1 LGQPNCIVSLIGPLK
16 RNADERFF
24 YIKMAHAER
33 EQKGLKMELYNTC
46 ARLIERGKTNG
57 MQRKLDIFFAN
68 DRLTEEE
75 YEKLCTQLAEKLKEQ
90 GNA

>member
-1 LGQPNCIVSLIGPLK
+1 
-16 RNADERFF
+16 
-24 YIKMAHAER
+24 
-33 EQKGLKMELYNTC
+33 MELYNTC

-57 MQRKLDIFFAN
+57 MQRKLDIAN

>member
-1 LGQPNCIVSLIGPLK
+1 
-16 RNADERFF
+16 
-24 YIKMAHAER
+24 
-33 EQKGLKMELYNTC
+33 MELYNTC
-46 ARLIERGKTNG
+46 ARLIERGKT
-57 MQRKLDIFFAN
+57 N

>member
-1 LGQPNCIVSLIGPLK
+1 
-16 RNADERFF
+16 
-24 YIKMAHAER
+24 
-33 EQKGLKMELYNTC
+33 MELYNTC

-68 DRLTEEE
+68 ARLTE
-75 YEKLCTQLAEKLKEQ
+75 EKLCTQLAEKLKEQ

>member
-1 LGQPNCIVSLIGPLK
+1 
-16 RNADERFF
+16 
-24 YIKMAHAER
+24 
-33 EQKGLKMELYNTC
+33 MELYNTC
-46 ARLIERGKTNG
+46 ARLIERGIVRFKARIERGKTNG

>member
-1 LGQPNCIVSLIGPLK
+1 
-16 RNADERFF
+16 
-24 YIKMAHAER
+24 
-33 EQKGLKMELYNTC
+33 MELYNTC

-75 YEKLCTQLAEKLKEQ
+75 LCTQLAEKLKEQ

>member
-1 LGQPNCIVSLIGPLK
+1 MCSAPPTGPTSS
-16 RNADERFF
+16 RS
-24 YIKMAHAER
+24 
-33 EQKGLKMELYNTC
+33 C
-46 ARLIERGKTNG
+46 CNG

>member
-1 LGQPNCIVSLIGPLK
+1 MS
-16 RNADERFF
+16 DFF

-46 ARLIERGKTNG
+46 ARL
-57 MQRKLDIFFAN
+57 
-68 DRLTEEE
+68 TEEE

>member
-1 LGQPNCIVSLIGPLK
+1 
-16 RNADERFF
+16 
-24 YIKMAHAER
+24 
-33 EQKGLKMELYNTC
+33 MELYNTC
-46 ARLIERGKTNG
+46 ARLIKRGKTNG
-57 MQRKLDIFFAN
+57 MQRKLDIFFANDRAN

>member
-1 LGQPNCIVSLIGPLK
+1 MS
-16 RNADERFF
+16 DF

-90 GNA
+90 GNG

>member
-1 LGQPNCIVSLIGPLK
+1 
-16 RNADERFF
+16 
-24 YIKMAHAER
+24 
-33 EQKGLKMELYNTC
+33 MELYNTC

-75 YEKLCTQLAEKLKEQ
+75 YEKLCTQLEEKLKEQ
-90 GNA
+90 GMLDAIDVSRWQGTIDWKKSRPAEK

>member
-1 LGQPNCIVSLIGPLK
+1 
-16 RNADERFF
+16 
-24 YIKMAHAER
+24 
-33 EQKGLKMELYNTC
+33 MELYNTC

-68 DRLTEEE
+68 DRL
-75 YEKLCTQLAEKLKEQ
+75 AEKLKEQ

>member
-1 LGQPNCIVSLIGPLK
+1 
-16 RNADERFF
+16 
-24 YIKMAHAER
+24 
-33 EQKGLKMELYNTC
+33 MELCNTC

-68 DRLTEEE
+68 DRLTEEK